1 MPDSSPYDA
10 MRVLREVSEAVAV
23 INRHL
28 SVAEVMNVITSSA
41 RRLVGADYSAV
52 GIPDDQGG
60 FAEFIT
66 EGIGEKQR
74 LAIGPL
80 PRQHGMLAAMLD
92 QRHPVR
98 LDDIRHD
105 PRFEYFPKA
114 HPIMAAFLGVPI
126 TGGEDPD
133 EVLGVVL
140 VANDSGRP
148 GFSQADEDQLSLL
161 AGHAGI
167 ALTNAR
173 LYERSRELSI
183 IEERNRL
190 ARDLHD
196 AVSQRLFSLRLTAQA
211 AESLIDTDPDAA
223 KSQMKQVSKLAR
235 EAVGELRSVIVELR
249 PADLDRQGL
258 MEFLRQQVQLVAS
271 AHPATIDVDVS
282 GQSHLS
288 SDQEIDIV
296 RIVREVL
303 HNAMRHASA
312 TRIQVEVHAN
322 STVQVCITDDGG
334 GFDPDEA
341 ATRGLGLRSVT
352 DRATNMGATL
362 DIRTHVGEGT
372 RVKLEVPNDV
382 TD

>member
-1 MPDSSPYDA
+1 MPNPKPDDA
-10 MRVLREVSEAVAV
+10 MQVLREVSAAVAA

-28 SVAEVMNVITSSA
+28 SVAEVMNVITTSA
-41 RRLVGADYSAV
+41 RRLVGADYAAV

-66 EGIGEKQR
+66 EGIGKTQR

-80 PRQHGMLAAMLD
+80 PRQHGMLAAMLN
-92 QRHPVR
+92 QPEPVR
-98 LDDIRHD
+98 LDDIRQD

-126 TGGEDPD
+126 TGGEDPE
-133 EVLGVVL
+133 EVLGLVL

-148 GFSQADEDQLSLL
+148 GFSDSDEQQLSLL

-183 IEERNRL
+183 MEERNRL

-196 AVSQRLFSLRLTAQA
+196 AVSQRLFSLRLTSQA
-211 AESLIDTDPDAA
+211 AESLIGSDPEAA
-223 KSQMKQVSKLAR
+223 KSHMRQVSKLAR

-258 MEFLRQQVQLVAS
+258 MECLRQQVELVADP
-271 AHPATIDVDVS
+271 HPAHIEVNVS
-282 GQSHLS
+282 GQSHLNS
-288 SDQEIDIV
+288 ASELDII

-303 HNAMRHASA
+303 HNAMRHANASH
-312 TRIQVEVHAN
+312 IQVEAHAD
-322 STVQVCITDDGG
+322 SQVRLLIRDDGE
-334 GFDPDEA
+334 GFDANEA
-341 ATRGLGLRSVT
+341 ATRGLGLLSIA
-352 DRATNMGATL
+352 DRAASMGATL
-362 DIRTHVGEGT
+362 DVRTGFGDGT
-372 RVKLEVPNDV
+372 EVRLEVPNE
-382 TD
+382 